1 MSSAPTLIG
10 TTHVARRLNI
20 SPTTVTRMAADG
32 RLTPVAKL
40 PTKNGAF
47 LFDEAE
53 VDRLAQ
59 SLAAEA
65 S

>member
-1 MSSAPTLIG
+1 MSVEPTLIG
-10 TTHVARRLNI
+10 TTQVARRLNLN
-20 SPTTVTRMAADG
+20 PATVTRMAADG

-40 PTKNGAF
+40 PSKNGAF

-53 VDRLAQ
+53 VDRLAA
-59 SLAAEA
+59 SLAAQA